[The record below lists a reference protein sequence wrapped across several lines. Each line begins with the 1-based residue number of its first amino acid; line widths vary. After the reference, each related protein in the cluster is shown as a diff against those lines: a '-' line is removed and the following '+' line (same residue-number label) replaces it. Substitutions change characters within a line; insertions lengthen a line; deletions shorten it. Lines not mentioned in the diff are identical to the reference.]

1 MIRPCVRCGFCC
13 KQGSCQFG
21 QYDFEKK
28 QCEFLIQIDSDTYSC
43 GRTLIVAGD
52 MNSLQKV
59 LQRQEPTLAPRLG
72 QDVALPSTQ
81 DQRT

>member
-28 QCEFLIQIDSDTYSC
+28 QCEFLIQIDSDTYRC
-43 GRTLIVAGD
+43 GRYEFIVESPPEARADFSPAFGAGCCSPINTD
-52 MNSLQKV
+52 
-59 LQRQEPTLAPRLG
+59 RQGKIVRL
-72 QDVALPSTQ
+72 
-81 DQRT
+81 R